1 MISKQRKNQSQTSD
15 LVRVVQRERLPRKF
29 TLMNGLPDVG
39 LVGVVAGSQI
49 VSSIGMKEIGSIE
62 SELFPPLVVL
72 HGGVPKS
79 PIRIYGKESLVV
91 IIGETAIPAGA
102 VYPIAEAIVDW
113 ASSAGAGLILSIGGM
128 AVQNR
133 QDIESPKVFAALS
146 DKKLS
151 KLLNGSA
158 EVLGE
163 GYIVGTYALMLKRC
177 AEIGLPAIALLTQSY
192 YNYPD
197 PEAAAAAVESVNKIL
212 GLKVNTSELLR
223 KGEEIRLRSKDV
235 MKRTQAEMVRINKGQ
250 EYDVPPLYG

>member
-1 MISKQRKNQSQTSD
+1 MSKQRKNQRQNSD
-15 LVRVVQRERLPRKF
+15 LVRVVVRERLPRKF

>member
-1 MISKQRKNQSQTSD
+1 MSKKGNVRETSGPVRVLQRKP
-15 LVRVVQRERLPRKF
+15 LPRKF
-29 TLMNGLPDVG
+29 TLMNALPDVG

-49 VSSIGMKEIGSIE
+49 VSSLGMKEIGAVE
-62 SELFPPLVVL
+62 SALFPPLVVL
-72 HGGVPKS
+72 HDGVPKS
-79 PIRIYGKESLVV
+79 PIRIFAKESLAV
-91 IIGETAIPAGA
+91 IIAETAIPAGA
-102 VYPIAEAIVDW
+102 VYPIAEAIVSW
-113 ASSAGAGLILSIGGM
+113 ASSTGAKLVLSIGGM

-151 KLLNGSA
+151 RMVDGAA

-163 GYIVGTYALMLKRC
+163 GYIVGAYAIMLKRC

-197 PEAAAAAVESVNKIL
+197 PEAAAAAVKSVNKVL
-212 GLKVNTSELLR
+212 GLSVDTSELLR
-223 KGEEIRLRSKDV
+223 KGEEIRLRGKDI
-235 MKRTQAEMVRINKGQ
+235 MKRTQTEMARINKSQ